1 MAYTHFGEMFELL
14 PIYAAAILLGLVSG
28 IVAVHLLTIGKGQFS
43 LRGLLATVALA
54 ALLAGL
60 VAAKPASGAATVE
73 FWCLAAAVMAVLDL
87 SVSCLVDPWRAK
99 PRFSNRAF
107 RRLRVGLLPAI
118 LGTLIAAL
126 TVLKWRFDLPLNA
139 ELLPWF
145 ATEVVVG
152 FSGLAALDL
161 AIRVAVM
168 AWVAGGS
175 WSRQPRRT
183 PEPNR

>member
-1 MAYTHFGEMFELL
+1 MVYTHFGEMFELL

-28 IVAVHLLTIGKGQFS
+28 IVAVHLLTTGKGQIS

-60 VAAKPASGAATVE
+60 VAAKPAFGTATVE
-73 FWCLAAAVMAVLDL
+73 VWCQAAAVMAVLDL
-87 SVSCLVDPWRAK
+87 SASCLVEPWRVE
-99 PRFSNRAF
+99 PRFSDRAV

-118 LGTLIAAL
+118 LGTV

-139 ELLPWF
+139 ELLSWL
-145 ATEVVVG
+145 ADEVVVG

-161 AIRVAVM
+161 AIRVAVIGLGRRR
-168 AWVAGGS
+168 AIVAATS
-175 WSRQPRRT
+175 PDS
-183 PEPNR
+183 